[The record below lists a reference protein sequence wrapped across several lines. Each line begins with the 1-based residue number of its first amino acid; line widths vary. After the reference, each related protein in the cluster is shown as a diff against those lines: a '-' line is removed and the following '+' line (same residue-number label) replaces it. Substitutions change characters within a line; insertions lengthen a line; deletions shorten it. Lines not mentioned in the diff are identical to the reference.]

1 MIRPEGQKMGNF
13 DLIFAIEFYPFTRT
27 SDINVHCSYLNYLI
41 EQLKEGGRVILYQIW
56 NNHKS
61 ISPNLKEIKKRFSL
75 YNFKLTYAPH
85 RKVLK
90 ICKFKP
96 LAKII
101 DFMLCKILN
110 KGINKVLIISL
121 N

>member
-1 MIRPEGQKMGNF
+1 MIRPEGPKMGNF
-13 DLIFAIEFYPFTRT
+13 DLIFAFEFYPFTRT

-41 EQLKEGGRVILYQIW
+41 EQLNEGGRVILYQKW
-56 NNHKS
+56 NNQKS
-61 ISPNLKEIKKRFSL
+61 ISPNLKEIKKRFTL

-85 RKVLK
+85 RKVLE
-90 ICKFKP
+90 ICKIKP
-96 LAKII
+96 LAIII

-110 KGINKVLIISL
+110 LGINKVLIISL